1 MVPALFDKIYHIL
14 RKALEAPRRICT
26 KLKARVMKTSLFFV
40 VLLVVI
46 LGVIVIGYLLMGIA
60 IFGSPER
67 TTKYQP
73 LGGVTTGTQVVAA
86 YLPANGNYLLNETTG
101 GDYLTATSYMTV
113 KNSHEELA
121 FGMPISSFPSVFS
134 VDAAGYYSVT
144 LENVTP
150 GVRLVLLE
158 PIESTAYPTPYPFLV
173 TYGSYALW
181 SGVVALILF
190 LILFTLNL
198 FNMGDDIEKEAER
211 FRGMVE
217 IRGIFKIFFF
227 SSPLMIYLFIVFIIT
242 TSMSSFG
249 VSNVLLQILALSLSI
264 GAPVIY
270 WIRLKAIIGQV
281 MSIFGYKA
289 SFTINKILKIVVT
302 LVAILEIL
310 MFVSFSSA
318 IPFLIGWPPLIMWLM
333 VLPALIFSLLLP
345 IIDPFNAEA
354 EAKYCLSHFL
364 SEYELDA
371 KHADFRF
378 LESASACVS
387 SILRRHDVTVSRKS
401 IEKQVISDLMRP
413 TKNQDLDKKDNLV
426 RRLIVALNPLNMAE
440 LIQVISQFP
449 EEKADSLRSTIGV
462 LEPLYYAI
470 VIAVTLLPFVLRLF
484 GLY

>member
-1 MVPALFDKIYHIL
+1 MVPALFDKTYHIL

-26 KLKARVMKTSLFFV
+26 KLKARVTKTSLFFV

-60 IFGSPER
+60 IFGSLER

-86 YLPANGNYLLNETTG
+86 YLPAKGNYLLNETTG

-150 GVRLVLLE
+150 GVRLVLLR
-158 PIESTAYPTPYPFLV
+158 PIESTVYPMPRPFLF
-173 TYGSYALW
+173 TYGSYVLW
-181 SGVVALILF
+181 LGADA
-190 LILFTLNL
+190 LILFTLIL

-227 SSPLMIYLFIVFIIT
+227 SSPLMIYPFIAFIII

-270 WIRLKAIIGQV
+270 WIKHKAIIGHV

-289 SFTINKILKIVVT
+289 SFTINKIWKIVVV

-318 IPFLIGWPPLIMWLM
+318 IPFLVDWLPLIMWLM
-333 VLPALIFSLLLP
+333 APLSLIFSLLLP

-371 KHADFRF
+371 KHADFGF

-387 SILRRHDVTVSRKS
+387 SILRRHNVTVSQKT

-440 LIQVISQFP
+440 LNQVISQFP
-449 EEKADSLRSTIGV
+449 EEKADSLRVRSIGV
-462 LEPLYYAI
+462 LELLYYAI
-470 VIAVTLLPFVLRLF
+470 VIAVTLLAFVLHLL